1 MENHIL
7 TNEFPEF
14 KELMTELKV
23 ADNHFK
29 KLFEDYDETNGKI
42 KHYEAGEQ
50 NHTTDEFLTELRKER
65 LRLKDEIY
73 EYLKS
78 KI

>member
-7 TNEFPEF
+7 ANEFPEF
-14 KELMTELKV
+14 VQLMTTLKTS
-23 ADNHFK
+23 DNHFK
-29 KLFEDYDETNGKI
+29 RLFEDYDEVNGKI

-65 LRLKDEIY
+65 LHLKDEIY
-73 EYLKS
+73 NYLKS
-78 KI
+78 K